1 MQKRAGLSGVG
12 FRFPKG
18 SHDKLG
24 LLWTNKLNSVRLNV
38 NFISLKAT
46 VITFLLYST
55 FLETEDICLQ
65 NKSCVLMT
73 HFKRSNRQLC
83 HIEKTSNLLEVH
95 SASGYQGL
103 TDSSLGFWLALAT
116 TQNWSGNAHF
126 STVTSG
132 WQTVAKWSLD
142 PCDWGEAQYHRWLC
156 TCVVLVLHFRDEVVC
171 VDIICS
177 FFHLLDAAILQ
188 AVFNV
193 VSQGAREQHGI
204 LGNQGYL
211 HEERINVVS
220 PFKQLK

>member
-1 MQKRAGLSGVG
+1 MIIFTAVGKVNMQKRAGLSGVG

-65 NKSCVLMT
+65 NKSCALMT

-103 TDSSLGFWLALAT
+103 TDNSLGF
-116 TQNWSGNAHF
+116 
-126 STVTSG
+126 
-132 WQTVAKWSLD
+132 
-142 PCDWGEAQYHRWLC
+142 
-156 TCVVLVLHFRDEVVC
+156 
-171 VDIICS
+171 
-177 FFHLLDAAILQ
+177 
-188 AVFNV
+188 
-193 VSQGAREQHGI
+193 
-204 LGNQGYL
+204 
-211 HEERINVVS
+211 
-220 PFKQLK
+220 

>member
-46 VITFLLYST
+46 VITFLLYTT

-83 HIEKTSNLLEVH
+83 HIEKASNLLEVH

-103 TDSSLGFWLALAT
+103 TDRSLGLWLALAT
-116 TQNWSGNAHF
+116 TRNWSGNAHF

-132 WQTVAKWSLD
+132 WQAVAKWSLV
-142 PCDWGEAQYHRWLC
+142 PCDWGEAQYLC
-156 TCVVLVLHFRDEVVC
+156 RTR
-171 VDIICS
+171 
-177 FFHLLDAAILQ
+177 
-188 AVFNV
+188 
-193 VSQGAREQHGI
+193 
-204 LGNQGYL
+204 
-211 HEERINVVS
+211 S
-220 PFKQLK
+220 PFQRWSRVRWHYLQFLSPSRCRNPAGRIQCCISGSQRTARDSGKPGLPARRKD

>member
-1 MQKRAGLSGVG
+1 MIIFTAVGKVNMQKRAGLSGVG

-103 TDSSLGFWLALAT
+103 TDSSLGF
-116 TQNWSGNAHF
+116 SF
-126 STVTSG
+126 SNNS
-132 WQTVAKWSLD
+132 
-142 PCDWGEAQYHRWLC
+142 E
-156 TCVVLVLHFRDEVVC
+156 LVR
-171 VDIICS
+171 
-177 FFHLLDAAILQ
+177 
-188 AVFNV
+188 
-193 VSQGAREQHGI
+193 
-204 LGNQGYL
+204 
-211 HEERINVVS
+211 
-220 PFKQLK
+220 